1 MKKNC
6 VEFVQQYDFRNILSV
21 DLMKNLNFMNKVLQM
36 YDVLSAW
43 RVKLPRIMDARKELR
58 MKKEFFGMSPLG
70 KDKKLLISKLWRRV
84 GKVNHQ
90 YFHSIIQTTKY
101 LTRDIFQTICI
112 MVQ

>member
-1 MKKNC
+1 
-6 VEFVQQYDFRNILSV
+6 
-21 DLMKNLNFMNKVLQM
+21 MNKVLQM

-90 YFHSIIQTTKY
+90 YFSLYNSNNKISIV
-101 LTRDIFQTICI
+101 R
-112 MVQ
+112 